1 MLDKLAGIETRFAEI
16 TQLLADPE
24 IASDYTRVT
33 EYAQERARI
42 EPIVSLATQYRN
54 TTQSLTDAKSLLDDI
69 EMRPMVEDEIE
80 AVSYTHLTLPTIA

>member
-33 EYAQERARI
+33 ENAQERPLI
-42 EPIVSLATQYRN
+42 ELSL
-54 TTQSLTDAKSLLDDI
+54 I
-69 EMRPMVEDEIE
+69 HI
-80 AVSYTHLTLPTIA
+80 